1 MIRDVILPQLA
12 MGMSVGTIV
21 EWALREG
28 EHVECEQP
36 LLTLETE
43 KVATELPAPYSGFLH
58 IVAPTNVAVPVE
70 AVIAKI
76 ADTEAEYRGL
86 VQGATVIS
94 EGAASG
100 TSAAATSA
108 PGQAAARPATGRI
121 RASGLAKRIAQQRGI
136 DLATITGTGP
146 HGRIVRRDVEAAA
159 TTRPVEV
166 ETPATPAVV
175 LSRATVN
182 QATMRERARIPI
194 TGMRRTIAERMV
206 KAKTTAAHTYA
217 FFEVDVT
224 KLVDVQKT
232 IRAREEQL
240 GTRVSQV
247 AFFAKALALACVEV
261 PICNATITGDD
272 IVVWDNVNMGIAV
285 ALPGQGEYDSALVV
299 PVIRDVER
307 KGVLTIDREIKD
319 LIARARAGALSAADM
334 ADGTITLSST
344 AGFLPGAWAVSTPLI
359 NQPQVFNFQPS
370 SPIERPVV
378 VDGQVVVR
386 TMLACGLSFDHRAM
400 DGEPVGRF
408 VRKLADLLTNPEL
421 MIL

>member
-28 EHVECEQP
+28 EHVEREQA

-43 KVATELPAPYSGFLH
+43 KVATELPAPHSGFLH

-70 AVIAKI
+70 TVIAKI
-76 ADTEAEYRGL
+76 ADTEAEYRQL
-86 VQGATVIS
+86 VERATVIG

-100 TSAAATSA
+100 TVAAASSA
-108 PGQAAARPATGRI
+108 PRQAAARPATERI

-136 DLATITGTGP
+136 DLAVITGTGP
-146 HGRIVRRDVEAAA
+146 HGRIVRRDVEAAGA
-159 TTRPVEV
+159 EVGRPVAAGM
-166 ETPATPAVV
+166 PAAAAVAA
-175 LSRATVN
+175 SR
-182 QATMRERARIPI
+182 ATMRERARIPI

-272 IVVWDNVNMGIAV
+272 IVAWDNVNMGIAV
-285 ALPGQGEYDSALVV
+285 ALPGKGEYDSALVV
-299 PVIRDVER
+299 PVIRDVEC
-307 KGVLTIDREIKD
+307 KGVLAIDREIKEF
-319 LIARARAGALSAADM
+319 IARARAGSLGAADM
-334 ADGTITLSST
+334 ADGTVTLSST

-359 NQPQVFNFQPS
+359 NQPQVLNFQPG

-421 MIL
+421 MVL

>member
-12 MGMSVGTIV
+12 MGMSAGTIV

-86 VQGATVIS
+86 VQGATVVS

-159 TTRPVEV
+159 TARPVAV
-166 ETPATPAVV
+166 EMPATPAVG
-175 LSRATVN
+175 L
-182 QATMRERARIPI
+182 
-194 TGMRRTIAERMV
+194 AER
-206 KAKTTAAHTYA
+206 
-217 FFEVDVT
+217 
-224 KLVDVQKT
+224 
-232 IRAREEQL
+232 
-240 GTRVSQV
+240 
-247 AFFAKALALACVEV
+247 
-261 PICNATITGDD
+261 P
-272 IVVWDNVNMGIAV
+272 
-285 ALPGQGEYDSALVV
+285 
-299 PVIRDVER
+299 
-307 KGVLTIDREIKD
+307 
-319 LIARARAGALSAADM
+319 
-334 ADGTITLSST
+334 
-344 AGFLPGAWAVSTPLI
+344 
-359 NQPQVFNFQPS
+359 
-370 SPIERPVV
+370 
-378 VDGQVVVR
+378 
-386 TMLACGLSFDHRAM
+386 
-400 DGEPVGRF
+400 
-408 VRKLADLLTNPEL
+408 
-421 MIL
+421 

>member
-1 MIRDVILPQLA
+1 L
-12 MGMSVGTIV
+12 V
-21 EWALREG
+21 ER
-28 EHVECEQP
+28 
-36 LLTLETE
+36 
-43 KVATELPAPYSGFLH
+43 
-58 IVAPTNVAVPVE
+58 
-70 AVIAKI
+70 
-76 ADTEAEYRGL
+76 
-86 VQGATVIS
+86 ATVIG

-100 TSAAATSA
+100 TVAAASSA
-108 PGQAAARPATGRI
+108 PRQAAARPATERI

-136 DLATITGTGP
+136 DLAVITGTGP
-146 HGRIVRRDVEAAA
+146 HGRIVRRDVEAAGA
-159 TTRPVEV
+159 EVGRPVAAGM
-166 ETPATPAVV
+166 PAAAAVAA
-175 LSRATVN
+175 SR
-182 QATMRERARIPI
+182 ATMRERARIPI

-272 IVVWDNVNMGIAV
+272 IVAWDNVNMGIAV
-285 ALPGQGEYDSALVV
+285 ALPGKGEYDSALVV
-299 PVIRDVER
+299 PVIRDVEC
-307 KGVLTIDREIKD
+307 KGVLAIDREIKEF
-319 LIARARAGALSAADM
+319 IARARAGSLGAADM
-334 ADGTITLSST
+334 ADGTVTLSST

-359 NQPQVFNFQPS
+359 NQPQVLNFQPG

-421 MIL
+421 MVL

>member
-28 EHVECEQP
+28 EHVEREQP

-43 KVATELPAPYSGFLH
+43 KVATELPAPHSGFLH
-58 IVAPTNVAVPVE
+58 IVAPINVAVPVE

-76 ADTEAEYRGL
+76 ADTEAEYRNL
-86 VQGATVIS
+86 VEGTTVVG

-100 TSAAATSA
+100 SGAAATSA
-108 PGQAAARPATGRI
+108 PGQAAARPATERI

-136 DLATITGTGP
+136 NLAIITGTGP

-159 TTRPVEV
+159 DVGRPV
-166 ETPATPAVV
+166 AVGV
-175 LSRATVN
+175 SAAFAIAAG
-182 QATMRERARIPI
+182 QATMREKARIPI
-194 TGMRRTIAERMV
+194 TGMRKTIAERMV

-224 KLVDVQKT
+224 KLVDVQQT

-285 ALPGQGEYDSALVV
+285 ALPGKGEYDSALVV
-299 PVIRDVER
+299 PVIRDVEC
-307 KGVLTIDREIKD
+307 KGVLAIDREIKD
-319 LIARARAGALSAADM
+319 LIARARAGSLGAADM
-334 ADGTITLSST
+334 ADGTVTLSST

-359 NQPQVFNFQPS
+359 NQPQVLNFQPG

-378 VDGQVVVR
+378 VEGQVVVR

-421 MIL
+421 MVL

>member
-28 EHVECEQP
+28 EHVDCEQA

-70 AVIAKI
+70 TVIAKI
-76 ADTEAEYRGL
+76 ADTEAEYRQL
-86 VQGATVIS
+86 VERATVIG

-100 TSAAATSA
+100 TVAAASSA
-108 PGQAAARPATGRI
+108 PRQAAARPATERI

-136 DLATITGTGP
+136 DLAVITGTGP
-146 HGRIVRRDVEAAA
+146 HGRIVRRDVEAAGA
-159 TTRPVEV
+159 EVGRPVAAGM
-166 ETPATPAVV
+166 PAAAAVAA
-175 LSRATVN
+175 SR
-182 QATMRERARIPI
+182 ATMRERARIPI

-272 IVVWDNVNMGIAV
+272 IVAWDNVNMGIAV
-285 ALPGQGEYDSALVV
+285 ALPGKGEYDSALVV
-299 PVIRDVER
+299 PVIRDVEC
-307 KGVLTIDREIKD
+307 KGVLAIDREIKD
-319 LIARARAGALSAADM
+319 LIARARAGSLGAADM
-334 ADGTITLSST
+334 ADGTVTLSST

-359 NQPQVFNFQPS
+359 NQPQVLNFQPG

-421 MIL
+421 MVL

>member
-12 MGMSVGTIV
+12 MGMSDGTIV
-21 EWALREG
+21 EWALSEG
-28 EHVECEQP
+28 EHVEREQP

-58 IVAPTNVAVPVE
+58 IVAPINVAVPVE

-76 ADTEAEYRGL
+76 ADTEAEYRNL
-86 VQGATVIS
+86 VEGTTVVG

-100 TSAAATSA
+100 SGAAATSA
-108 PGQAAARPATGRI
+108 PGQAAARPATERI

-136 DLATITGTGP
+136 NLAIITGTGP

-159 TTRPVEV
+159 DVGRPV
-166 ETPATPAVV
+166 AVGV
-175 LSRATVN
+175 SAAFAIAAG
-182 QATMRERARIPI
+182 QATMREKARIPI
-194 TGMRRTIAERMV
+194 TGMRKTIAERMV

-224 KLVDVQKT
+224 KLVDVQQT

-285 ALPGQGEYDSALVV
+285 ALPGKGEYDFALVV
-299 PVIRDVER
+299 PVIRDVEC

-319 LIARARAGALSAADM
+319 LIARARAGSLGAADM
-334 ADGTITLSST
+334 ADGTVTLSST

-359 NQPQVFNFQPS
+359 NQPQVLNFQPG

-378 VDGQVVVR
+378 VEGQVVVR

-421 MIL
+421 MVL

>member
-1 MIRDVILPQLA
+1 
-12 MGMSVGTIV
+12 MSVGTIV

-28 EHVECEQP
+28 EHVEREQA

-43 KVATELPAPYSGFLH
+43 KVATELPAPHSGFLH

-70 AVIAKI
+70 TVIAKI
-76 ADTEAEYRGL
+76 ADTEAEYRQL
-86 VQGATVIS
+86 VERATVIG

-100 TSAAATSA
+100 TVAAASSA
-108 PGQAAARPATGRI
+108 PRQAAARPATERI

-136 DLATITGTGP
+136 DLAVITGTGP
-146 HGRIVRRDVEAAA
+146 HGRIVRRDVEAAGA
-159 TTRPVEV
+159 EVGRPVAAGM
-166 ETPATPAVV
+166 PAAAAVAA
-175 LSRATVN
+175 SR
-182 QATMRERARIPI
+182 ATMRERARIPI

-272 IVVWDNVNMGIAV
+272 IVAWDNVNMGIAV
-285 ALPGQGEYDSALVV
+285 ALPGKGEYDSALVV
-299 PVIRDVER
+299 PVIRDVEC
-307 KGVLTIDREIKD
+307 KGVLAIDREIKEF
-319 LIARARAGALSAADM
+319 IARARAGSLGAADM
-334 ADGTITLSST
+334 ADGTVTLSST

-359 NQPQVFNFQPS
+359 NQPQVLNFQPG

-421 MIL
+421 MVL

>member
-21 EWALREG
+21 EWSLREG
-28 EHVECEQP
+28 EHVEREQP

-43 KVATELPAPYSGFLH
+43 KVATELPAPHSGFLH

-76 ADTEAEYRGL
+76 ADTEAEYRNL
-86 VQGATVIS
+86 VEGTTVIG

-100 TSAAATSA
+100 TGAASA
-108 PGQAAARPATGRI
+108 PAARPATERI

-136 DLATITGTGP
+136 DLAAISGTGP
-146 HGRIVRRDVEAAA
+146 HGRIVRRDVEAAGA
-159 TTRPVEV
+159 EVGRPVAAGV
-166 ETPATPAVV
+166 PAVPAV
-175 LSRATVN
+175 AASQT
-182 QATMRERARIPI
+182 TMRERARIPI

-359 NQPQVFNFQPS
+359 NQPQVFNFQPG